1 MQGRNLLGNWS
12 LLLFLS
18 TDTKLCCPSP
28 NYFIPLQETE
38 RLQLTNFGSPIS
50 SLTRKQLITPLPVIT
65 KNLTNLAASHFQT
78 CICWKVSWEV
88 CFLAEEVFCEVSIC
102 MILQETKVYV
112 TTRKM
117 YTLLTTFWDKISWSS
132 KDLNNVIMWISWM
145 NAHFGIILVVN
156 KERCLLSCYKLGT
169 KKKILSPH
177 EESNLRPSDSVLQ
190 CSTTEPQ
197 RVHGE
202 RGPLQSS

>member
-1 MQGRNLLGNWS
+1 
-12 LLLFLS
+12 
-18 TDTKLCCPSP
+18 
-28 NYFIPLQETE
+28 
-38 RLQLTNFGSPIS
+38 
-50 SLTRKQLITPLPVIT
+50 
-65 KNLTNLAASHFQT
+65 
-78 CICWKVSWEV
+78 
-88 CFLAEEVFCEVSIC
+88 
-102 MILQETKVYV
+102 
-112 TTRKM
+112 
-117 YTLLTTFWDKISWSS
+117 
-132 KDLNNVIMWISWM
+132 M

-177 EESNLRPSDSVLQ
+177 EELNLRPSDSVLQ